1 MFPNALQWQSVLIHS
16 MDNATF
22 LSFCNNVDEKCQATS
37 AAAMREKMGQFYAD
51 FHAAAAQYDLVF
63 SPTRTVARTRTSR

>member
-16 MDNATF
+16 MDNTTF

-37 AAAMREKMGQFYAD
+37 AAAMREKMGQF
-51 FHAAAAQYDLVF
+51 
-63 SPTRTVARTRTSR
+63 

>member
-1 MFPNALQWQSVLIHS
+1 MYPNALQFSAVPLRQ
-16 MDNATF
+16 MDNATL

-51 FHAAAAQYDLVF
+51 FHAATAQYDLVF